1 MPPLAA
7 CDSDASVR
15 EGGQRQGYS
24 SVTAATSAR
33 QINASSTVELGS
45 NCASKPRNLMAG
57 WWCDRRAFHDTVA
70 TLVVP
75 PIPTGLRVERLG
87 MHEHGFFFDPEP
99 RRELF
104 LRIERPCAKAVS
116 AVPLQAI
123 GARRAR
129 LTKSRW

>member
-1 MPPLAA
+1 
-7 CDSDASVR
+7 
-15 EGGQRQGYS
+15 
-24 SVTAATSAR
+24 
-33 QINASSTVELGS
+33 
-45 NCASKPRNLMAG
+45 MAG

-116 AVPLQAI
+116 AVPCKLSGQDGHVSLKAA
-123 GARRAR
+123 GGCCTGSQRETRGLCLWSDHVFPRSAR
-129 LTKSRW
+129 S